1 MYRLPHGKIHGQ
13 QRYVPGYCVYS
24 PPQPCV
30 LSTSLINSMR
40 RVNAAGNKNCILCTD
55 NATTLIVASTSEDAC
70 VCSAGFMDTSQE
82 TICFSGNPC
91 APNNFC
97 SFEFGTFG
105 VCMMCPGTCC
115 SGPSTYFGNASN
127 SAYLSSQE
135 GVQACYAAC
144 GGTQPGPPSSNCGS
158 ATGKRRKHEQMT
170 EALAPLPSVSGSGF
184 RSGNRRDGTGG
195 KKRTCA
201 PCALGS
207 YKSYAG

>member
-1 MYRLPHGKIHGQ
+1 
-13 QRYVPGYCVYS
+13 
-24 PPQPCV
+24 
-30 LSTSLINSMR
+30 
-40 RVNAAGNKNCILCTD
+40 
-55 NATTLIVASTSEDAC
+55 
-70 VCSAGFMDTSQE
+70 
-82 TICFSGNPC
+82 
-91 APNNFC
+91 
-97 SFEFGTFG
+97 

-170 EALAPLPSVSGSGF
+170 EALAPLPSVFGSGFRSGF
-184 RSGNRRDGTGG
+184 RSGNRRDGTDG
-195 KKRTCA
+195 KKLTCA
-201 PCALGS
+201 PCPLGS